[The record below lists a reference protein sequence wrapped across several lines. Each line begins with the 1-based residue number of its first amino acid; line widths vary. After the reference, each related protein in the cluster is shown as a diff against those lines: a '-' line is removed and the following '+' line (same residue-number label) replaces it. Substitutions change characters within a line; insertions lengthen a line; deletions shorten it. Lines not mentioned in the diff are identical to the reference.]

1 MLQTSEEPKGGEGGQ
16 VVVIV
21 VIRRIRIQIWE
32 VVTAVRVVAARFV
45 AHVSAYVWKTSQ
57 WKEGRGEK
65 RVADRIEVC
74 FGKDLV
80 KSGENVCNIIFF
92 LPPNQGPDQ
101 GSG

>member
-1 MLQTSEEPKGGEGGQ
+1 MLQTSEEPKCGEGVQ

-32 VVTAVRVVAARFV
+32 VVTAVRVVVAARFI
-45 AHVSAYVWKTSQ
+45 AHVSAYVWKTSGR
-57 WKEGRGEK
+57 EGRK

>member
-45 AHVSAYVWKTSQ
+45 AHVSAYVCKTSGR
-57 WKEGRGEK
+57 EGRK

-80 KSGENVCNIIFF
+80 KSGESVCNIIFF